1 VKTIDIQKQIKKYGK
16 VNFVKGELLKRGYSL
31 KDFARNVLGIHENFL
46 YQMLYK
52 DARSKRIAKQ
62 IEDFLEVPRGSL
74 FPYLLEPVENSKEKS
89 NEKSVVRPDK
99 QRRVEQ

>member
-1 VKTIDIQKQIKKYGK
+1 MKTIDIQKQIKKYGK

-74 FPYLLEPVENSKEKS
+74 FPYLLESVENSKEKS
-89 NEKSVVRPDK
+89 EDK
-99 QRRVEQ
+99 

>member
-1 VKTIDIQKQIKKYGK
+1 MKTIDIQKQIKKYGK

-74 FPYLLEPVENSKEKS
+74 FPYLLELVENSKEKS
-89 NEKSVVRPDK
+89 EER
-99 QRRVEQ
+99 

>member
-1 VKTIDIQKQIKKYGK
+1 MKTIDIQKQIKKYGK

-52 DARSKRIAKQ
+52 DARSKRVAKQ

-74 FPYLLEPVENSKEKS
+74 FPYLLESVENSKEKS
-89 NEKSVVRPDK
+89 EDK
-99 QRRVEQ
+99 